1 MPGASAGRVEEDEM
15 RIWVQVFS
23 SRERNPD
30 YHNALEQHLRSVVE
44 PGVEVEV
51 HGTRKG
57 GLGEQFRIFQA
68 IDTPDIIESVLRC
81 KHAVSEHR
89 YDAFVS
95 LNSTDPALYEARE
108 VLEIPVLGFLETTAH
123 LACMMGRSFSLVT
136 PNPKFAL
143 SFAQKLKLY
152 GLTERLASI
161 EAMSFPH
168 LSAFREAFTD
178 AGAHQRLMDEFDRAV
193 ARAVAAGAEVIIPCG
208 SHAVLQARRGLREI
222 EGALVMDG
230 LAVLIK
236 MAETAVKLQK
246 IMGTMVS
253 RKQLYQMPDAAILQ
267 RARQDYGFEF

>member
-1 MPGASAGRVEEDEM
+1 M

-30 YHNALEQHLRSVVE
+30 FHLALEQHLRSVVE
-44 PGVEVEV
+44 PGVQVDV

-68 IDTPDIIESVLRC
+68 IDTPDIIESILEC
-81 KHAVSEHR
+81 KRAKGDQK

-108 VLEIPVLGFLETTAH
+108 ILDIPVLGFLETTA
-123 LACMMGRSFSLVT
+123 LVSCMMGRSFSLVT

-143 SFAQKLKLY
+143 SFAQKLQLY
-152 GLTERLASI
+152 GLTQRLASI
-161 EAMSFPH
+161 EAMNFPH

-178 AGAHQRLMDEFDRAV
+178 PSAHQRVMDEFDRAV
-193 ARAVAAGAEVIIPCG
+193 KRAVDAGAEVIIPCG

-222 EGALVMDG
+222 EGALIMDG
-230 LAVLIK
+230 LAVLLK
-236 MAETAVKLQK
+236 MAETAVKVQG
-246 IMGTMVS
+246 IMGTFVS
-253 RKQLYQMPDAAILQ
+253 RKQLYQKPDESILE
-267 RARQDYGFEF
+267 RARKDYGIEF